1 MVEFDLEKA
10 GEELVD
16 KVIISRLFCYTLS
29 TIRLETVD
37 FDKGNG
43 CVAFFEAQLRLSQIM
58 SLEFSLTQK
67 NLDCFEHYFVMAFF
81 REM

>member
-37 FDKGNG
+37 FDKDNA
-43 CVAFFEAQLRLSQIM
+43 CVAFLDAQLRIFTYS
-58 SLEFSLTQK
+58 K
-67 NLDCFEHYFVMAFF
+67 NLECFEHCFVKAFCG
-81 REM
+81 EM

>member
-10 GEELVD
+10 GEELVNN
-16 KVIISRLFCYTLS
+16 VIISRLFCYTLS

-43 CVAFFEAQLRLSQIM
+43 CVAFLDDQLRLTHVR
-58 SLEFSLTQK
+58 SLEFSPSQK
-67 NLDCFEHYFVMAFF
+67 I
-81 REM
+81 

>member
-1 MVEFDLEKA
+1 MLEFDLEKG
-10 GEELVD
+10 GEEPVD

-43 CVAFFEAQLRLSQIM
+43 CVAFFEAQLRLSQVR
-58 SLEFSLTQK
+58 SLEFSPTKKQSRM
-67 NLDCFEHYFVMAFF
+67 F
-81 REM
+81 

>member
-1 MVEFDLEKA
+1 MVEFDLEK
-10 GEELVD
+10 GGKEPVD

-43 CVAFFEAQLRLSQIM
+43 CVAFLDAQLRLTQVR
-58 SLEFSLTQK
+58 SLEFSSTQK
-67 NLDCFEHYFVMAFF
+67 I
-81 REM
+81 

>member
-1 MVEFDLEKA
+1 MVEFDLEK
-10 GEELVD
+10 GGKEPVD

-43 CVAFFEAQLRLSQIM
+43 CVAFFEAQLRLSQVR
-58 SLEFSLTQK
+58 SLEFSPTQK
-67 NLDCFEHYFVMAFF
+67 KSRIF
-81 REM
+81 

>member
-43 CVAFFEAQLRLSQIM
+43 CVAFFEAQLRLLVRSGRWNFR
-58 SLEFSLTQK
+58 LLQK
-67 NLDCFEHYFVMAFF
+67 TRIL
-81 REM
+81 

>member
-16 KVIISRLFCYTLS
+16 NVIISRLFCYTLS

-43 CVAFFEAQLRLSQIM
+43 CVAFLDARLRLTQVR
-58 SLEFSLTQK
+58 SLEFSPSQK
-67 NLDCFEHYFVMAFF
+67 I
-81 REM
+81 

>member
-43 CVAFFEAQLRLSQIM
+43 FVAFLDAQLRLTR
-58 SLEFSLTQK
+58 EFSPTQK
-67 NLDCFEHYFVMAFF
+67 IQNVLNIVL
-81 REM
+81 

>member
-43 CVAFFEAQLRLSQIM
+43 CVAFFEAQLRLSQVR
-58 SLEFSLTQK
+58 SLLLKKSGML
-67 NLDCFEHYFVMAFF
+67 
-81 REM
+81 

>member
-37 FDKGNG
+37 FDKSNG
-43 CVAFFEAQLRLSQIM
+43 CVAFFEAQLRLSQVR
-58 SLEFSLTQK
+58 SLLLKKSGML
-67 NLDCFEHYFVMAFF
+67 
-81 REM
+81 